1 MKLGKFLGYIN
12 SRILLTLIFWLIVF
26 PLASLSR
33 LFLRNNKYQAFNNKS
48 STWVDSKHRKSDL
61 ESLQNPF

>member
-33 LFLRNNKYQAFNNKS
+33 LFSRNNKYQAFNNKS